1 MADLSTIAAGGRI
14 VVVQNPA
21 DLAEIYEDDVVA
33 AVWPRA
39 VAPLPLTPS
48 SGRLIVDVAAIP
60 PTLWV
65 VRDAL
70 EVFASLADCVTVG
83 ARWQTADRP
92 MCPAFHVDQVELRA
106 TVSLQGPGTELRV
119 PGTAGRVTS
128 ITAPGDF
135 VVMKGTRLDPVGCVH
150 RSPATSALRQVLTLD
165 IMDE

>member
-1 MADLSTIAAGGRI
+1 MADLSTIAVDGRI

-33 AVWPRA
+33 TVWPRA

-60 PTLWV
+60 PTLWL

-92 MCPAFHVDQVELRA
+92 LCPAFHVDQVELRA
-106 TVSLQGPGTELRV
+106 TLSLQGPGTELRGFDTDG
-119 PGTAGRVTS
+119 PVTRG
-128 ITAPGDF
+128 TAPGDL
-135 VVMKGTRLDPVGCVH
+135 VIMKGTLLDPVGCVH

-165 IMDE
+165 VIA